1 MGTKQA
7 IVDLLKGCISRCSK
21 IEGGFQD
28 GMKIKAGGDS
38 LGEFAI
44 LNEKISCFTCYGL
57 NSNV

>member
-1 MGTKQA
+1 MQ
-7 IVDLLKGCISRCSK
+7 CSK

-28 GMKIKAGGDS
+28 GIKIKAGGDS